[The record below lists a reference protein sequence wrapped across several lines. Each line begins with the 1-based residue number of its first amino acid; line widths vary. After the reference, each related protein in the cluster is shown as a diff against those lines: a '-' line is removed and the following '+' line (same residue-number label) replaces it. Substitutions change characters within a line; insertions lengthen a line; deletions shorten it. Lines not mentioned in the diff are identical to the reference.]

1 MFALADKFDTVKLLC
16 KEFAKTEDM
25 LQMVRRLGESRTG
38 PIFATIHKAKGLEAE
53 HIYILRPEQLGG
65 FGELTPAQQQQEDN
79 LHYVAI
85 TRAKETLTYGAK
97 R

>member
-1 MFALADKFDTVKLLC
+1 LC
-16 KEFAKTEDM
+16 SEFTKTEDM
-25 LQMVRRLGESRTG
+25 LQMVRRLGESRSG
-38 PIFATIHKAKGLEAE
+38 PIFATIHKSKGLEHE
-53 HIYILRPEQLGG
+53 HIYILRPDQLGG
-65 FGELTPAQQQQEDN
+65 FGDLSPEQQVQEDN